1 MNTIIEQINN
11 LSESE
16 LIELNNI
23 YAQSIGSED
32 EIYGND
38 EDFFDTFFIGNANGA
53 LRAAHFGTYNWS
65 HEYVKFNGY
74 GNLESFDSFTVKDLC
89 ECVETI
95 AEYATENQ
103 SEFETILDF

>member
-16 LIELNNI
+16 LIELNNL
-23 YAQSIGSED
+23 YCQSIGSED

-38 EDFFDTFFIGNANGA
+38 EYFFETFFSGNVNEA

-74 GNLESFDSFTVKDLC
+74 GNLESFNSFTVKDLC
-89 ECVETI
+89 EYVETI
-95 AEYATENQ
+95 AEYAIENQ
-103 SEFETILDF
+103 SEFDNLLDF

>member
-53 LRAAHFGTYNWS
+53 LRAAHFGTYS
-65 HEYVKFNGY
+65 Y
-74 GNLESFDSFTVKDLC
+74 G
-89 ECVETI
+89 
-95 AEYATENQ
+95 
-103 SEFETILDF
+103 

>member
-16 LIELNNI
+16 LIELNNL
-23 YAQSIGSED
+23 YCQSIGSED

-38 EDFFDTFFIGNANGA
+38 EDFFETFFSGNVNEA
-53 LRAAHFGTYNWS
+53 LRAAHFGEYNWS

-103 SEFETILDF
+103 SEFDNLLDF